1 MKIKL
6 DKQAF
11 NQGLERLKL
20 EYKILAPVTT
30 PFKGT
35 YSDTDLTKYEEIENI
50 EDIEFNKKSN
60 LLNDLYNDL
69 KNSMSK
75 EELKKLLKKYG
86 VNESDIDIRFVSTV
100 KEN

>member
-35 YSDTDLTKYEEIENI
+35 YSDTD
-50 EDIEFNKKSN
+50 
-60 LLNDLYNDL
+60 
-69 KNSMSK
+69 
-75 EELKKLLKKYG
+75 
-86 VNESDIDIRFVSTV
+86 
-100 KEN
+100 